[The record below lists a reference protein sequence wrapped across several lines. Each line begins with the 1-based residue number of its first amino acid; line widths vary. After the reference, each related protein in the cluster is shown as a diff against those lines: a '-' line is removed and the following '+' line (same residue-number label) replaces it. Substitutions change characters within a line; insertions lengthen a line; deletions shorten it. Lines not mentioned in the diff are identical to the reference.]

1 MRADGSGSR
10 GLGEITLGEVRAL
23 KGSERRRQVTD
34 AGVRGRPLVAMG
46 GLWEVDL
53 GRGDCPQVFT
63 SALWWVWEDLRRGH
77 YTGPGGSAPCCLQIL
92 TVE

>member
-63 SALWWVWEDLRRGH
+63 SALWWVWEDLRRGVNKQQN
-77 YTGPGGSAPCCLQIL
+77 GIQPLQRKKF
-92 TVE
+92 

>member
-1 MRADGSGSR
+1 MQVFVG
-10 GLGEITLGEVRAL
+10 AL
-23 KGSERRRQVTD
+23 WWF
-34 AGVRGRPLVAMG
+34 
-46 GLWEVDL
+46 WEVDL

-77 YTGPGGSAPCCLQIL
+77 YIGTGGSAPYCLQIL